1 MTAHPTGAVERA
13 TAKPKSKVPGDDA
26 ATSLSRL
33 TTADVWREVRRHS
46 FAVIAHV
53 TASGEPR
60 SSGVVYGVD
69 GRRLY
74 IVVAPDSWKAR
85 QLATGDEVSVTVP
98 VRRGGLLALLFP
110 IPPATISFHAT
121 ATVHPPGTLD
131 VSAVSKDLA
140 KLLPDARHA
149 TAGSVIEIT
158 PVGQFL
164 LYGLGV
170 SLSQMRDPVLARGH
184 VPVG

>member
-1 MTAHPTGAVERA
+1 MTAHPTGAVERPA
-13 TAKPKSKVPGDDA
+13 AKPKSKSSGGDA
-26 ATSLSRL
+26 ETSSARF
-33 TTADVWREVRRHS
+33 TTADVWREVARHS
-46 FAVIAHV
+46 FAVIGHV

-60 SSGVVYGVD
+60 SSGVVYGVA

-74 IVVAPDSWKAR
+74 VVVAPDSWKAR
-85 QLATGDEVSVTVP
+85 HLATGDEVSVTVP

-121 ATVHPPGTLD
+121 ATIHPPGTLD
-131 VSAVSKDLA
+131 VAAVSKDLA

-158 PVGQFL
+158 PEGQFL

-184 VPVG
+184 VPVA

>member
-1 MTAHPTGAVERA
+1 MTAHPTGAVERP
-13 TAKPKSKVPGDDA
+13 TAKQKSKVPGDDA
-26 ATSLSRL
+26 ATSPSRL
-33 TTADVWREVRRHS
+33 TTADVWREVGRHS
-46 FAVIAHV
+46 FAVIGHV

-74 IVVAPDSWKAR
+74 LVVAPDSWKAR

-121 ATVHPPGTLD
+121 ATIHPPGTFD
-131 VSAVSKDLA
+131 VAAVSKDLA

-149 TAGSVIEIT
+149 TAGSVIEIA
-158 PVGQFL
+158 PEGQFL
-164 LYGLGV
+164 TYGLGV
-170 SLSQMRDPVLARGH
+170 SLSQMRDPVLAGGH
-184 VPVG
+184 VPVA